1 AEIRFGRARHVVVRC
16 REGQANRPRKMS
28 GANDSP
34 AVAGGPRALLRAE
47 GLVTWGAATF
57 AFSLTGAPWWL
68 YAALFFVPD
77 VSFLAY
83 LAGAR
88 AGAIAYNALH
98 SHIGP
103 AVLAAAGFALGMEE
117 VLAVAAI
124 WVAHIGFDRALGYGL
139 KYASG

>member
-1 AEIRFGRARHVVVRC
+1 
-16 REGQANRPRKMS
+16 MS

-57 AFSLTGAPWWL
+57 AFSLTGAPWWV
-68 YAALFFVPD
+68 YAALFFVPDVSFLFVPD

-139 KYASG
+139 KYASGFGDTHLGPVGRKAVAS

>member
-1 AEIRFGRARHVVVRC
+1 
-16 REGQANRPRKMS
+16 MS

-139 KYASG
+139 KYASGFGDTHLGPVGRKAVAS